1 MPLVERWFPQSGAFG
16 LADFCSFA
24 IMAPEPPHPPLSFQ
38 TRLKR
43 RQWPSGGTGGLVS
56 QVMSNSNIYLKI
68 FTVRGLSSPGLRTVA
83 LAAAFMVLCCC
94 LAVAGVGCHREKS
107 ADALCVAGSTSVQ
120 PFAEKLAEEYMR
132 HHPRMF
138 IDVQGGGSSAG
149 IYAARHGAAD
159 LGASSRELVP
169 QEKDLIEIPI
179 AYDGIA
185 VIVHKQNP
193 LTNLTVEQI
202 RRIFQ
207 GKITDWAALGLAPHP
222 IHIITREEGSGT
234 RNAFE
239 ELVMGKDAEIT
250 PIALVQDSNG
260 SVREI
265 VANDPYA
272 LGYISMGLVDLRV
285 KALAVDGVTPTR
297 EHVKDRSYKLVRRF
311 LLVARDLRPG
321 VCHSFVNFILSA
333 QGQSLLEAEGLV
345 GVEE

>member
-1 MPLVERWFPQSGAFG
+1 
-16 LADFCSFA
+16 
-24 IMAPEPPHPPLSFQ
+24 
-38 TRLKR
+38 
-43 RQWPSGGTGGLVS
+43 
-56 QVMSNSNIYLKI
+56 MSNSNIYLKI

-83 LAAAFMVLCCC
+83 LAAAFLVLCCC
-94 LAVAGVGCHREKS
+94 LAGAGCHRKKS
-107 ADALCVAGSTSVQ
+107 ADALCIAGSTSVQ

-132 HHPRMF
+132 THPRAF

-149 IYAARHGAAD
+149 IFAARQGAAD
-159 LGASSRELVP
+159 LGASSRELVA

-193 LTNLTVEQI
+193 LTNLTIEQI

-207 GKITDWAALGLAPHP
+207 GKITDWAALGLAPHF
-222 IHIITREEGSGT
+222 IHVITREEGSGT

-250 PIALVQDSNG
+250 PNALVQDSNG

-272 LGYISMGLVDLRV
+272 LGYISMGLVDPRV

-297 EHVKDRSYKLVRRF
+297 EHVKDRRYKLVRRF

-321 VCHSFVNFILSA
+321 ACQSFVNFILSA

-345 GVEE
+345 GVED

>member
-1 MPLVERWFPQSGAFG
+1 VVFH
-16 LADFCSFA
+16 
-24 IMAPEPPHPPLSFQ
+24 IMSKP
-38 TRLKR
+38 
-43 RQWPSGGTGGLVS
+43 
-56 QVMSNSNIYLKI
+56 NIYLKI

-83 LAAAFMVLCCC
+83 LAAAFLVLCCC
-94 LAVAGVGCHREKS
+94 LAGAGCHREKS
-107 ADALCVAGSTSVQ
+107 ANALCIAGSTSVQ

-132 HHPRMF
+132 GHPRVF

-149 IYAARHGAAD
+149 IYAARQGAAD
-159 LGASSRELVP
+159 LGASSRELVA
-169 QEKDLIEIPI
+169 QEKDLVEVPI

-185 VIVHKQNP
+185 IIAHKRNP
-193 LTNLTVEQI
+193 LTNLTIEQI

-207 GKITDWAALGLAPHP
+207 GKITDWASLGLAPHP
-222 IHIITREEGSGT
+222 IHVITREEGSGT

-239 ELVMGKDAEIT
+239 ELAMGKDAEIT

-272 LGYISMGLVDLRV
+272 LGYISMGLVDPRV

-311 LLVARDLRPG
+311 LLVARDLKPG
-321 VCHSFVNFILSA
+321 ACQAFVNFILSA